1 MRNLLPLLVFIGLSN
16 LGNAQELPQTEEEF
30 NKQYAIDIRKTHL
43 DEIYIPA
50 NLEEAF
56 QEIQALTEGD
66 ALDKFA
72 QAPIDKVAQRLHFG
86 IGRWMSVN
94 WKFETG
100 SRLSHQLKEKG
111 LKSPDAMSQYM
122 IRALHA
128 HLNGGELD
136 EKAVVALV
144 NKTHEEEVKKMKEGD
159 QILKT
164 ETRKIEA
171 KGKN

>member
-1 MRNLLPLLVFIGLSN
+1 MRILLLFLTFTSFSN
-16 LGNAQELPQTEEEF
+16 LTQAQELPNTEEEIL
-30 NKQYAIDIRKTHL
+30 KQYAIDIRKTHL
-43 DEIYIPA
+43 EDVYIPA

-56 QEIQALTEGD
+56 KEIQALTEGD

-72 QAPIDKVAQRLHFG
+72 QAPIEKVAKRLHFG
-86 IGRWMSVN
+86 IGKWMKVN

-122 IRALHA
+122 IWALHA
-128 HLNGGELD
+128 YLNGTELEED
-136 EKAVVALV
+136 STIALV
-144 NKTHEEEVKKMKEGD
+144 NKSHDEAVMKMKEGD
-159 QILKT
+159 QIIKS
-164 ETRKIEA
+164 ETRKIEP